1 MFELPSDASATI
13 SALRFSGAD
22 SGPLCA
28 LTSAEWS
35 NLLTRHEFLRLTIP
49 LRQTRAEQ
57 MPVWVQS
64 RVDGHIADNVSRLE
78 RIKSDYR
85 EIAQVLREAG
95 AGHLVIKGFAQ
106 WPGFTDHPCF
116 HLQSDIDL
124 YCPRESIEAARDA
137 ILGLGYESSKDKR
150 ERANDHLPALV
161 RRNGWRWNGNYFDPE
176 MPASIELHHCFWNR
190 RVFRFGVEIE
200 QEFWGRRLDRCLDGL
215 TFPALSLQDNL
226 GHSSLQILRDCLQ
239 DAASP
244 AKLYQLAR
252 FLHLTRND
260 EAFWS
265 VWSESHCE
273 QVRRME
279 AISFRA
285 AKDVFACELGEA
297 ADKEVQMLPS
307 AVDKWFGCF
316 GAAIFDRRLHRPSVG
331 IWLQLALIESAADR
345 RALAMK
351 HFLPYR
357 PISLEAFADREAV
370 RKTEPTAASIRRK
383 HAHHIRMHTAARAR
397 ALGPTLVQGL
407 RYWWNT
413 KSLNRSYWTFFGA
426 SLLFDLGMYI
436 FFLLYNVYLLDRG
449 FTARFLGL
457 IVSAGSLGSV
467 VGTAFGAVLS
477 NRLGLRRS
485 LLICLPLVASIFML
499 RAGANSPTALIGL
512 AFAGA
517 AVATLWAI
525 GLCPAVAQMTNDE
538 NRAFGFSV
546 ILSSGIA
553 VGILGGFTGGRL
565 PGWLGAGTTTSQLH
579 AEQDAL
585 LIGCA
590 LVALAAWPISRIDFG
605 ATAVRSWTV
614 YPRNAFLLR
623 FLPAIA
629 VWSLV
634 TGGFSPF
641 FNAYFS
647 QCFHMPVSRIGT
659 MLSLSH
665 LSQMCAVLIAPLLFR
680 RVGLIR
686 GVIFTQIAAGLALA
700 CLAAAPTEFMAGA
713 LYTVFSAFEWMNEP
727 GIFAL
732 LMSRVR
738 PEERTGASALM
749 FLVIS
754 LSQAA
759 AGALAGA
766 GFARFGYPPIMFVV
780 AMIAL
785 IAAMLLSRLVHDT
798 KNPDVSTVEQMGEA
812 RPAAD

>member
-13 SALRFSGAD
+13 AALRFSEPD
-22 SGPLCA
+22 LRPLSA

-35 NLLTRHEFLRLTIP
+35 NLLARHEFLRLTIP

-64 RVDGHIADNVSRLE
+64 RVNGHIADNVSRLE
-78 RIKSDYR
+78 RIKADYR
-85 EIAQVLREAG
+85 EIARVLREAG
-95 AGHLVIKGFAQ
+95 AEHLVIKGFAQ

-124 YCPRESIEAARDA
+124 YCPPESIEPARNA
-137 ILGLGYESSKDKR
+137 ILRLGYESSKDKR
-150 ERANDHLPALV
+150 ERATDHLPALI
-161 RRNGWRWNGNYFDPE
+161 RRNTWRWNGNHFDPE
-176 MPASIELHHCFWNR
+176 MPVSIELHHCLWNR
-190 RVFRFGVEIE
+190 RAFRFGVEIE

-226 GHSSLQILRDCLQ
+226 GHSSLQVLRDCLQ

-260 EAFWS
+260 EAFWA
-265 VWSESHCE
+265 VWSKSHCE
-273 QVRRME
+273 RARRME

-285 AKDVFACELGEA
+285 AKDVFGCELSEA
-297 ADKEVQMLPS
+297 ADQEVRMLPS

-316 GAAIFDRRLHRPSVG
+316 GAAIFDRRLHRASAG

-345 RALAMK
+345 RALATK
-351 HFLPYR
+351 HFLPYW

-370 RKTEPTAASIRRK
+370 RTTGPMAVSIRRK
-383 HAHHIRMHTAARAR
+383 HALHIRMYTAARAR
-397 ALGPTLVQGL
+397 ALSPTLVQGL

-413 KSLNRSYWTFFGA
+413 KNLNRSYWAFYGA

-449 FTARFLGL
+449 FTARFLGV

-467 VGTAFGAVLS
+467 IGTAFGGVLS

-499 RAGANSPTALIGL
+499 RAGANSPTALVAL

-565 PGWLGAGTTTSQLH
+565 PGWLGAGTATSQLH

-605 ATAVRSWTV
+605 ASAVQSRTV

-647 QCFHMPVSRIGT
+647 QRFHMPVSRIGT

-665 LSQMCAVLIAPLLFR
+665 LSQVCAVLIAPLLFR
-680 RVGLIR
+680 RIGLIR

-700 CLAAAPTEFMAGA
+700 CLAAAPTGFMAGA

-738 PEERTGASALM
+738 PDERTGASALM

-780 AMIAL
+780 AMMAL
-785 IAAMLLSRLVHDT
+785 IAAMLFGRLVDKT
-798 KNPDVSTVEQMGEA
+798 RSPDISTVEQIGEA